1 MTFDRHNQPAID
13 MFGPYIG
20 KALQPYLEDGGNI
33 LAHETTISV
42 GKLRKEI
49 RKHVG
54 DKTSQDILDAIHAP
68 EFRALL
74 DTYIQNNFAQT
85 RFCFRQIGIFYT
97 LMLFN

>member
-1 MTFDRHNQPAID
+1 MTFDRHNQSAID

-20 KALQPYLEDGGNI
+20 QALQPYLN
-33 LAHETTISV
+33 AHETTISV

-49 RKHVG
+49 RQHVG
-54 DKTSQDILDAIHAP
+54 EKTSQDILDAIHAP

-85 RFCFRQIGIFYT
+85 RFFFRQIGIFYT
-97 LMLFN
+97 LVLFN